1 MSNDLKLPED
11 LTLELPEDLTKMNLL
26 FGDLGLSQEVLLAV
40 QMTGYL
46 HPTSVQAE
54 IIPQML
60 AGRDVLAQSQT
71 GTGKT
76 AAFALPILSRLPLG
90 KKRPSSDSSLPQV
103 LVLTPTREL
112 ALQVSQAFET
122 YGNCLP
128 GLRVLAIFGGAD
140 YTPQLK
146 SLRSGVD
153 VVVGTPGRV
162 IDHLNRG
169 TLRLDGLQC
178 LVLDE
183 ADEMLNMGF
192 QEDVEQILEKT
203 PKTKQMALFSA
214 TMAPTIRS
222 IADSHLNDPALVTIQ
237 RKTLTAES
245 IVQRCVFVPERDKLE
260 LLTRLLEI
268 EETEG
273 VIVFTKTKDS
283 TVRVA
288 EQLARLGISA
298 AALNGD
304 LPQARRQQTVDRLK
318 SGQLNVLVATDVAAR
333 GLDVQRISH
342 VFNYDLPHDG
352 ESYVHRIGRT
362 GRAGRTGVA
371 YIFLTPPQQRKL
383 RLIEKVTKQP
393 IEVVEIPK
401 ARQINI
407 KRVERFKARLTQT
420 IASQDTSNFQKLIA
434 DYALESGMDLVAIAA
449 ALAQQAHG
457 QRPFFLKDMK
467 VSEAFSDDGSRQR
480 DRSDRRNS
488 GDFGDRQ
495 SQGSRRNSDSR
506 QIAGG
511 KYEAAG
517 GKYED
522 RGSRRRDATDFAGKP
537 RGARR
542 SKHPASGMERYQ
554 LAVGSNDGVRPGNI
568 VGAIANEAGISGS
581 DIGPIDIGPA
591 FSTIDLPSGLPK
603 GVLNLLRHTWVAG
616 KQLKI
621 RPYLPQRT

>member
-1 MSNDLKLPED
+1 MSTDIQIQ
-11 LTLELPEDLTKMNLL
+11 LESPKSELL
-26 FGDLGLSQEVLLAV
+26 FSDLGLSQEAQLAV

-46 HPTSVQAE
+46 HPTPVQAE

-76 AAFALPILSRLPLG
+76 AAFALPIISRLELG
-90 KKRPSSDSSLPQV
+90 HQRPKADRSTPKV

-112 ALQVSQAFET
+112 ALQVSKAFET
-122 YGNCLP
+122 YGSCLP
-128 GLRVLAIFGGAD
+128 GLRVLSIYGGAD
-140 YTPQLK
+140 YNPQLK
-146 SLRSGVD
+146 TLKSGVD
-153 VVVGTPGRV
+153 IVVGTPGRI

-169 TLRLDGLQC
+169 TLRLEGLEC

-192 QEDVEQILEKT
+192 QEDVEQILQKT
-203 PKTKQMALFSA
+203 PEQKQVALFSA
-214 TMAPTIRS
+214 TMPPSIRK
-222 IADSHLNDPALVTIQ
+222 IADSHLKDPALVTIQ

-245 IVQRCVFVPERDKLE
+245 IVQRCIFVPEREKLE
-260 LLTRLLEI
+260 LLTRLLEL

-288 EQLARLGISA
+288 DQLTRLGISA

-318 SGQLNVLVATDVAAR
+318 SGQLNVVVATDVAAR

-362 GRAGRTGVA
+362 GRAGRTGIA
-371 YIFLTPPQQRKL
+371 YIFLTPPQQGKL
-383 RLIEKVTKQP
+383 RLIERVTKQP
-393 IEVVEIPK
+393 IEVVDIPK
-401 ARQINI
+401 AREINL
-407 KRVERFKARLTQT
+407 KRVERFKAKITET
-420 IASQDTSNFQKLIA
+420 IAQQDLSSFHKLIA
-434 DYALESGMDLVAIAA
+434 EYALESDTDLLTIAA
-449 ALAQQAHG
+449 ALAVQAHG
-457 QRPFFLKDMK
+457 NRSFFCKDLKIADLPQ
-467 VSEAFSDDGSRQR
+467 SGSRHPSGR
-480 DRSDRRNS
+480 FDRRFEGDS
-488 GDFGDRQ
+488 GDGAGTGGRNGPNGKRTERGNRNRDLPEFSGK
-495 SQGSRRNSDSR
+495 SRAS
-506 QIAGG
+506 
-511 KYEAAG
+511 
-517 GKYED
+517 
-522 RGSRRRDATDFAGKP
+522 
-537 RGARR
+537 RR
-542 SKHPASGMERYQ
+542 SKQPASGMERYQ

-568 VGAIANEAGISGS
+568 VGAIANEAGIRGS

-603 GVLNLLRHTWVAG
+603 GILNVLRHTWVSG